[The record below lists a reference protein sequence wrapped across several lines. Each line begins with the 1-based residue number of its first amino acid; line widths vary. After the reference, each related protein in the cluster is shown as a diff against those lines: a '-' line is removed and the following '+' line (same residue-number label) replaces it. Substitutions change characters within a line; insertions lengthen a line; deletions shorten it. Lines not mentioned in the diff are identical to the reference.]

1 MPGLQYNVRRT
12 QIVPALLLAV
22 ACLGAASMVYYHLCL
37 FIPRAAAVQQ
47 TKGLGGGYSFG
58 NDLYPTW
65 ISTREWLNHGRD
77 PYSPDVTREIQTGLY
92 GRALD
97 PHRPNEPL
105 DQHAFS
111 YPAYLDLLFWPGA
124 QISFRIVRIIAA
136 CILLLLTIASV
147 ILWLRALNWRLQPTW
162 IACILLLTLGSYAT
176 LEGLFAAQ
184 LGLLI
189 AFLLSAAVYAI
200 RQNRF
205 LIAGILMALA
215 TVKPQVSSLALLYL
229 LVWTGY
235 HKRHSFHIGFFSTL
249 ALLFVVSLFRLPFWF
264 ESWIRTV
271 LAYRLYNPPAIA
283 IQILSSIFGFKG
295 TGPAALAIT
304 LMAVAVACVLAWRN
318 RSADAGS
325 WNFWLTF
332 NGLLAVTVVFVLPG
346 QAVYDQLIL
355 LPAVLWLARHRHH
368 FRTAGPVPTLL
379 LVLGG
384 VLLCWSWFASLLL
397 LALRPFLSDSVFYGT
412 WVFALP
418 IRNAASLPVAIVA
431 LLGWSFKAKLKQRN
445 YPTLVP
451 AEATVESL

>member
-1 MPGLQYNVRRT
+1 MPGLEYNFRRT
-12 QIVPALLLAV
+12 PIVPALALAL
-22 ACLGAASMVYYHLCL
+22 ACLGAASMIYYHLCW
-37 FIPRAAAVQQ
+37 FVPRAAAVQE

-58 NDLYPTW
+58 NDLYQIW
-65 ISTREWLNHGRD
+65 ITTREWLNHGRD
-77 PYSPDVTREIQTGLY
+77 PYAPDVTRKIQTGLY

-97 PHRPNEPL
+97 PHRPHEPL
-105 DQHAFS
+105 DQRAFP
-111 YPAYLDLLFWPGA
+111 YPVYVDLLFWPGA
-124 QISFRIVRIIAA
+124 QISFRIVRIIAT
-136 CILLLLTIASV
+136 CLLLLFTIASV
-147 ILWLRALNWRLQPTW
+147 IFWLRALNWRLQPTW
-162 IACILLLTLGSYAT
+162 IACTLLLTLGSYAT

-189 AFLLSAAVYAI
+189 AFLLSAALYAI
-200 RQNRF
+200 RQNHF

-215 TVKPQVSSLALLYL
+215 TMKPQVSSLVLLYL
-229 LVWTGY
+229 LVWTGF

-249 ALLFVVSLFRLPFWF
+249 ALLFVVSFFRLPLWF

-271 LAYRLYNPPAIA
+271 LAYRHYNPPPIA
-283 IQILSSIFGFKG
+283 IQILGSIFGLNG

-304 LMAVAVACVLAWRN
+304 LTAVAVACVFGWRN

-332 NGLLAVTVVFVLPG
+332 NGLLAVTAVFVLPG

-355 LPAVLWLARHRHH
+355 LPAVLWLAQHRHH
-368 FRTAGPVPTLL
+368 FRTAGPVATLL

-431 LLGWSFKAKLKQRN
+431 LLGWSSKAKLKPRN
-445 YPTLVP
+445 YPTSVP
-451 AEATVESL
+451 VEATIESL